1 MGNKPSTSISGVAM
15 RETSLLEDFAI
26 RYPVAYQALNRDS
39 YVDNTNCGAD
49 NLEQLRKNIQEIE
62 YVASRGGFIYKPWVL
77 SGSTNPD
84 VLIGPSSDDSLI
96 EKNLGVVWQVTQDL
110 LQIKPN
116 VSYGNK
122 RKGERVS
129 LLPIISDVNKV
140 IKINLRLRDCLSVHA
155 GCFDPLGLVMP
166 VKMVGNILFRDS
178 LQYLKVNT
186 SAKAIPWDEV
196 IVQPLLDKW
205 LDYFSM
211 LGRLADIT
219 FPRSVKPKLADP
231 NILPD

>member
-1 MGNKPSTSISGVAM
+1 MTRLVMGNKPSTSISGVAM

-77 SGSTNPD
+77 SGSKNPD

-166 VKMVGNILFRDS
+166 VKMVGNILFRD
-178 LQYLKVNT
+178 YLH
-186 SAKAIPWDEV
+186 
-196 IVQPLLDKW
+196 
-205 LDYFSM
+205 
-211 LGRLADIT
+211 
-219 FPRSVKPKLADP
+219 
-231 NILPD
+231 